1 MKIISVGNVESF
13 AQKIRPKPSIQ
24 NKKIVESIILQVQ
37 KNGDSALKQYEKKFS
52 GASLNSLRI
61 TKKEVE
67 YAYSKVSK
75 NEIEAIKTAKTRLTK
90 TENAVKE
97 KLKDIKINIDGIKI
111 SKSFTAINS
120 VGCYVPGGLA
130 RYPSSVVMS
139 VIPAKVAGVKK
150 IIVVS
155 PPNRNGNIDPLTL
168 VAADIC
174 GVNEI
179 FKTSGAQAIAA
190 LSYGTKS
197 IPQVDKIVGPGGAFV
212 TLAKSIVSERTS
224 IDMIAGPTELGIIAD
239 DSSNPEYV
247 AIDLLSQAE
256 HSKDTF
262 CYVITTSKK
271 QAKKIQTTVNK
282 VMNDSQRKE
291 ITKKSLE
298 KNGFI
303 AVCKNEKDEILLAN
317 LLAPEHLE
325 IITKNPKKIAEKISS
340 PGLVLLGENT
350 PSSASD
356 YLLGSNHILPTSGF
370 GKVRGSLS
378 VLDFV
383 KLGTTVEASEKA
395 LLKISKQLYALTTA
409 EGLPNHYNAVR
420 SRLK

>member
-1 MKIISVGNVESF
+1 MKIIFVRNIKSF
-13 AQKIRPKPSIQ
+13 AQQIRPKPSIQ
-24 NKKIVESIILQVQ
+24 NKKTVESIISQVQ
-37 KNGDSALKQYEKKFS
+37 KKGDSALKQYEKKFS
-52 GASLNSLRI
+52 GATLDSLRI

-67 YAYSKVSK
+67 YAYSQVSK
-75 NEIEAIKTAKTRLTK
+75 NEITAIKTAKTRLSK
-90 TENAVKE
+90 TENAVRE

-111 SKSFTAINS
+111 SKSFIPINS
-120 VGCYVPGGLA
+120 VGCYVPGGIA

-139 VIPAKVAGVKK
+139 VVPAKIAGVKK

-155 PPNRNGNIDPLTL
+155 PPNKQGNIDPLTL

-174 GVNEI
+174 GASEI
-179 FKTSGAQAIAA
+179 FKTGGAQAIAA
-190 LSYGTKS
+190 LSFGTKS
-197 IPQVDKIVGPGGAFV
+197 IPQVDKIVGPGGSFV
-212 TLAKSIVSERTS
+212 ALAKSAISEKTS

-239 DSSNPEYV
+239 DDANPELV

-256 HSKDTF
+256 HSEDTF

-271 QAKKIQTTVNK
+271 LATKTQIAVNQ
-282 VMNDSQRKE
+282 MINNSPRKQ
-291 ITKKSLE
+291 IIKKSLE

-303 AVCKNEKDEILLAN
+303 AVCKNQKDEILLAN
-317 LLAPEHLE
+317 ILAPEHLE
-325 IITKNPKKIAEKISS
+325 IITKNPKEISDKINSA
-340 PGLVLLGENT
+340 GLVLIGKNS

-356 YLLGSNHILPTSGF
+356 YLLGSNHILPTNGF

-383 KLGTTVEASEKA
+383 KLGTKLEASEKA
-395 LLKISKQLYALTTA
+395 LFKISKQLYALTTA
-409 EGLPNHYNAVR
+409 EGLPNHYKAVR